1 MASGGKLKKEVKK
14 KLISEIQ
21 GFFHDEH
28 EMQIGMLASEVVL
41 DFFDEKLG
49 KEYYNQALSD
59 SKKWFSDHM
68 ENLDY
73 DYELL
78 FK

>member
-1 MASGGKLKKEVKK
+1 MSGGVIFKENAKK
-14 KLISEIQ
+14 KLINEIQ

-28 EMQIGMLASEVVL
+28 EMEIGILASEVVL

-49 KEYYNQALSD
+49 RLYYNKALED
-59 SKKWFSDHM
+59 SKKWFSQRM

-73 DYELL
+73 DFELL
-78 FK
+78 YK